1 MNTSPHKPD
10 ILVVDD
16 DPRNRKLLE
25 EYLNAAGYEVRV
37 AFDGRGALAEAA
49 ERPPDL
55 VLLDVMMP
63 DLSGLE
69 VCRQLKN
76 DPKTRLCQVV
86 LVTALD
92 GAPHRVQG
100 LDTGADDYIAKPVR
114 REEFMAKV
122 RSMLRSR
129 RLLAELEEAR
139 ETLSQRNAKLEELE
153 GLKETLTQT
162 LVHDLKNPLAAVLG
176 NLELMERKAD
186 ESILHLVRRSKA
198 AAWRMHQMIL
208 NLLDIG
214 QLEEGKLVLHPETLD
229 AGSLARKACQEMEG
243 GASQR
248 GVKLEILA
256 DEATAVL
263 KGDGA
268 VLRRVLDNLLSN
280 AIEHSPQGGVVR
292 VAVTLCDEGI
302 EFAVSD
308 QGPGV
313 PPEFRERIFEKFQR
327 LESRKSV
334 PGANRGLG
342 LTFCRLAV
350 EAHGGTIWVDDAP
363 AGGALFRALLPATEV
378 ESRIEA
384 ASA

>member
-1 MNTSPHKPD
+1 MNMIPHKPD

-25 EYLNAAGYEVRV
+25 EYLLAAGYDVRV
-37 AFDGRGALAEAA
+37 APDGRTALALAS

-76 DPKTRLCQVV
+76 DPRTRLCQVV

-92 GAPHRVQG
+92 GAPHRVEG

-122 RSMLRSR
+122 RSMLRAR

-139 ETLSQRNAKLEELE
+139 ATLALRNAKLEELE

-186 ESILHLVRRSKA
+186 ESVLHLVRRSKA

-214 QLEEGKLVLHPETLD
+214 QLEEGKLVLHPESLD

-243 GASQR
+243 GAAQR
-248 GVKLEILA
+248 GVRLEIVA

-263 KGDGA
+263 KGDAA

-302 EFAVSD
+302 EIAVSD

-327 LESRKSV
+327 LESRKSM

-363 AGGALFRALLPATEV
+363 EHGALFRALLPATEAEHGV
-378 ESRIEA
+378 EA

>member
-1 MNTSPHKPD
+1 MSGTAHTPD

-25 EYLNAAGYEVRV
+25 EYLIGAGYEVRI
-37 AFDGRGALAEAA
+37 AIDGRTALAAA
-49 ERPPDL
+49 TARPPDL

-76 DPKTRLCQVV
+76 DPRTRLCQVV

-92 GAPHRVQG
+92 GAPHRVEG

-122 RSMLRSR
+122 RSMLRAR
-129 RLLAELEEAR
+129 KLLAELDEAR
-139 ETLSQRNAKLEELE
+139 STLAARNAKLEELE
-153 GLKETLTQT
+153 ELKETLTQT

-186 ESILHLVRRSKA
+186 EPVLHLVRRSKA

-214 QLEEGKLVLHPETLD
+214 QLEEGKLVLHPESVE
-229 AGSLARKACQEMEG
+229 AGALARKACNEMEG
-243 GASQR
+243 GAAQR
-248 GVKLEILA
+248 GVRLEVA
-256 DEATAVL
+256 SDSDQAVL
-263 KGDGA
+263 RGDVT
-268 VLRRVLDNLLSN
+268 VLRRVMDNLLAN
-280 AIEHSPQGGVVR
+280 AIEHSPKDGVVK
-292 VAVTLCDEGI
+292 VAVTPCDEGI
-302 EFAVSD
+302 EIAVSD

-363 AGGALFRALLPATEV
+363 GGGALFRALLPATES
-378 ESRIEA
+378 ETAAEA
-384 ASA
+384 VPA

>member
-1 MNTSPHKPD
+1 MNMIPHKPD

-37 AFDGRGALAEAA
+37 AFDGRTALAEAA

-129 RLLAELEEAR
+129 RLLAELEEAK

-186 ESILHLVRRSKA
+186 DSILHLVRRSKA

-214 QLEEGKLVLHPETLD
+214 QLEEGKLVLHPETVD

-248 GVKLEILA
+248 GVKLEIVA
-256 DEATAVL
+256 DEQAAVL

-292 VAVTLCDEGI
+292 VAVSLCDEGI

-327 LESRKSV
+327 LENRKSV

-363 AGGALFRALLPATEV
+363 LGGALFRALLPATEA
-378 ESRIEA
+378 ESRVEA

>member
-1 MNTSPHKPD
+1 MNKIPHTPE

-16 DPRNRKLLE
+16 DPRNRRLLE
-25 EYLNAAGYEVRV
+25 EYLMVAGYDVRL
-37 AFDGRGALAEAA
+37 APDGRTALALAS

-76 DPKTRLCQVV
+76 DPRTRLCQVV

-92 GAPHRVQG
+92 GSPHRVQG

-122 RSMLRSR
+122 RSMLRAR

-139 ETLSQRNAKLEELE
+139 ETVALRNAKLEELE

-186 ESILHLVRRSKA
+186 ESVLHLVRRSKA

-214 QLEEGKLVLHPETLD
+214 QLEEGKLVLHPEPLD
-229 AGSLARKACQEMEG
+229 AGSLARKACQEMES
-243 GASQR
+243 GATQR
-248 GVKLEILA
+248 GVQLELVA
-256 DEATAVL
+256 DEATAIL
-263 KGDGA
+263 RGDGA

-280 AIEHSPQGGVVR
+280 AIEHSPQGGIVR
-292 VAVTLCDEGI
+292 LAVTLCDEGI
-302 EFAVSD
+302 EIAVSD
-308 QGPGV
+308 QGSGV
-313 PPEFRERIFEKFQR
+313 PPEFREKIFEKFQR
-327 LESRKSV
+327 LESRKSM

-363 AGGALFRALLPATEV
+363 GQGALFRALLPATEMEHGV
-378 ESRIEA
+378 EA

>member
-1 MNTSPHKPD
+1 MNTISPTPD
-10 ILVVDD
+10 VLVVDD

-25 EYLNAAGYEVRV
+25 EYLSGAGYDVRL
-37 AFDGRGALAEAA
+37 AGDGRTALAMAA

-69 VCRQLKN
+69 VCRQLKSG
-76 DPKTRLCQVV
+76 PRTRLCQVV

-92 GAPHRVQG
+92 GVPHKVEG

-122 RSMLRSR
+122 RSMLRAR
-129 RLLAELEEAR
+129 RLLAELEQAR
-139 ETLSQRNAKLEELE
+139 ETLALRNAKLEELE

-176 NLELMERKAD
+176 NLELMERKVD
-186 ESILHLVRRSKA
+186 EPVLRLVRRSKA

-214 QLEEGKLVLHPETLD
+214 QLEEGRLVLHPEAVDAATL
-229 AGSLARKACQEMEG
+229 ALKASQEMEG
-243 GASQR
+243 GATQR
-248 GVKLEILA
+248 GVRIEVEA
-256 DEATAVL
+256 SEATAVL
-263 KGDGA
+263 RGDGA
-268 VLRRVLDNLLSN
+268 VLRRVMDNLLSN

-292 VAVTLCDEGI
+292 LAVSLCDEGI
-302 EFAVSD
+302 EIAVSD

-327 LESRKSV
+327 IENRNSV

-350 EAHGGTIWVDDAP
+350 EAHGGLVWVDDEP
-363 AGGALFRALLPATEV
+363 SGGAVFRVLLPATEV
-378 ESRIEA
+378 ESAVEA

>member
-1 MNTSPHKPD
+1 MNMIPHKPD
-10 ILVVDD
+10 ILVVDV

-25 EYLNAAGYEVRV
+25 EYLLAAGYDVRV
-37 AFDGRGALAEAA
+37 APDGRTALALAS

-76 DPKTRLCQVV
+76 DPRTRLCQVV

-92 GAPHRVQG
+92 GAPHRVEG

-122 RSMLRSR
+122 RSMLRAR

-139 ETLSQRNAKLEELE
+139 ATLALRNAKLEELE

-186 ESILHLVRRSKA
+186 ESVLHLVRRSKA

-214 QLEEGKLVLHPETLD
+214 QLEEGKLVLHPESLD

-243 GASQR
+243 GAAQR
-248 GVKLEILA
+248 GVRLEIVA

-263 KGDGA
+263 KGDAA

-302 EFAVSD
+302 EIAVSD

-327 LESRKSV
+327 LESRKSM

-363 AGGALFRALLPATEV
+363 EHGALFRALLPATEAEHGV
-378 ESRIEA
+378 EA
-384 ASA
+384 VSA

>member
-1 MNTSPHKPD
+1 MNTVSHTPD

-25 EYLNAAGYEVRV
+25 EYLLAAGYDVRV
-37 AFDGRGALAEAA
+37 APDGRTALALASEQ
-49 ERPPDL
+49 PPDL

-69 VCRQLKN
+69 VCQKLKN
-76 DPKTRLCQVV
+76 DPRTRLCQVV

-92 GAPHRVQG
+92 GTPHRVEG

-122 RSMLRSR
+122 RSMLRAR
-129 RLLAELEEAR
+129 GLLAELEAAR
-139 ETLSQRNAKLEELE
+139 ETLALRNAKLEELE

-186 ESILHLVRRSKA
+186 ESVLHLVRRSKA

-214 QLEEGKLVLHPETLD
+214 QLEEGKLLLHPESLD

-243 GASQR
+243 GAAQR
-248 GVKLEILA
+248 GVRFEIVP
-256 DEATAVL
+256 DEADAVL
-263 KGDGA
+263 KGDPA
-268 VLRRVLDNLLSN
+268 VLRRVLDNLLAN
-280 AIEHSPQGGVVR
+280 AIEHSPQGGIVR
-292 VAVTLCDEGI
+292 VAVTHCDEGI
-302 EFAVSD
+302 EISVSD
-308 QGPGV
+308 QGSGV

-327 LESRKSV
+327 LENRMSI

-363 AGGALFRALLPATEV
+363 GHGALFRALLPATEAEHGV
-378 ESRIEA
+378 EA

>member
-1 MNTSPHKPD
+1 MTGTNHTPCV
-10 ILVVDD
+10 LVVDD

-25 EYLNAAGYEVRV
+25 EYLLGAGYEVRL
-37 AFDGRGALAEAA
+37 AADGGSALRMAM

-69 VCRQLKN
+69 VCRTLKS

-92 GAPHRVQG
+92 GAPHRVEG

-122 RSMLRSR
+122 RSMLRAR
-129 RLLAELEEAR
+129 RLIAELEEAR
-139 ETLSQRNAKLEELE
+139 ETVAARNAKLEELE
-153 GLKETLTQT
+153 ELKETLTQT

-186 ESILHLVRRSKA
+186 EKVMHLVTRSKT

-214 QLEEGKLVLHPETLD
+214 QLEEGKLQLRLETLD
-229 AGSLARKACQEMEG
+229 AGSIARKACLEMES

-248 GVKLEILA
+248 GVRLEIVA
-256 DEATAVL
+256 DEGAASL
-263 KGDGA
+263 RGDGA
-268 VLRRVLDNLLSN
+268 VLRRVMDNLITN
-280 AIEHSPQGGVVR
+280 AVEHSPQGSVVR
-292 VAVTLCDEGI
+292 VIVAPCDEGI
-302 EFAVSD
+302 EISVSD

-313 PPEFRERIFEKFQR
+313 PPQFRERIFEKFQR
-327 LESRKSV
+327 LESRKTI

-363 AGGALFRALLPATEV
+363 GGGALFRALLPATEA
-378 ESRIEA
+378 EPA
-384 ASA
+384 AEKVG

>member
-1 MNTSPHKPD
+1 MNGTTHTPCV
-10 ILVVDD
+10 LVVDD

-25 EYLNAAGYEVRV
+25 EYLLGAGYEVRL
-37 AFDGRGALAEAA
+37 AADGRSALQMAA

-69 VCRQLKN
+69 VCRTLKA
-76 DPKTRLCQVV
+76 DARTRLCQVV

-92 GAPHRVQG
+92 GAPHRVEG

-122 RSMLRSR
+122 RSMLRAR

-139 ETLSQRNAKLEELE
+139 ETVAARNAKLEELE
-153 GLKETLTQT
+153 ELKETLTQT

-186 ESILHLVRRSKA
+186 EKVMHLVTRSKT

-214 QLEEGKLVLHPETLD
+214 QLEEGKLQLRLETLD
-229 AGSLARKACQEMEG
+229 AGSIARKAGLEMEST
-243 GASQR
+243 ASQR
-248 GVKLEILA
+248 GVRLDIVGEDAGASLR
-256 DEATAVL
+256 
-263 KGDGA
+263 GDSA
-268 VLRRVLDNLLSN
+268 VLRRVIDNLITN
-280 AIEHSPQGGVVR
+280 AVEHSPQGGVVR
-292 VAVTLCDEGI
+292 VVVSPCDEGI
-302 EFAVSD
+302 EISVSD

-313 PPEFRERIFEKFQR
+313 PPQFRERIFEKFQR

-363 AGGALFRALLPATEV
+363 GGGALFRALLPATEADQ
-378 ESRIEA
+378 A
-384 ASA
+384 AQTA

>member
-1 MNTSPHKPD
+1 MSGTAHTPD

-25 EYLNAAGYEVRV
+25 EYLIGAGYNVRIAV
-37 AFDGRGALAEAA
+37 DGRTALAAA
-49 ERPPDL
+49 TERPPDL

-69 VCRQLKN
+69 VCRQLKR
-76 DPKTRLCQVV
+76 DPRTRLCQVV

-92 GAPHRVQG
+92 GAPHRVEG

-122 RSMLRSR
+122 RSMLRAR
-129 RLLAELEEAR
+129 NLLAELDEAR
-139 ETLSQRNAKLEELE
+139 STLAARNAKLEELE
-153 GLKETLTQT
+153 ELKETLTQT

-186 ESILHLVRRSKA
+186 EPVLHLVRRSKA

-214 QLEEGKLVLHPETLD
+214 QLEEGKLVLHPESVE
-229 AGSLARKACQEMEG
+229 AGALARKACTEMES
-243 GASQR
+243 GAAQR
-248 GVKLEILA
+248 GVRLEVA
-256 DEATAVL
+256 AGSDQAVL
-263 KGDGA
+263 RGDVT
-268 VLRRVLDNLLSN
+268 VLRRVMDNLLAN
-280 AIEHSPQGGVVR
+280 AIEHSPKDGVVS
-292 VAVTLCDEGI
+292 VAVTPCDEGI
-302 EFAVSD
+302 EIAVSD

-313 PPEFRERIFEKFQR
+313 PPEYRERIFEKFQR

-363 AGGALFRALLPATEV
+363 GGGALFRALLPATES
-378 ESRIEA
+378 ETAAEA
-384 ASA
+384 VPA

>member
-1 MNTSPHKPD
+1 MNQTPHTPD
-10 ILVVDD
+10 VLVVDD

-25 EYLNAAGYEVRV
+25 EYLVSAGYDVRL
-37 AFDGRGALAEAA
+37 AQDGRTALALAA

-69 VCRQLKN
+69 VCKTLKA
-76 DPKTRLCQVV
+76 DPRTRLCQVV

-92 GAPHRVQG
+92 GVPHRVEG
-100 LDTGADDYIAKPVR
+100 LDTGADDYVAKPVR

-122 RSMLRSR
+122 RSMLRAR
-129 RLLAELEEAR
+129 RLVAELEDAR
-139 ETLSQRNAKLEELE
+139 ATLAVRNVKLEELE
-153 GLKETLTQT
+153 TLKETLTQT

-186 ESILHLVRRSKA
+186 ESLLHLVRRSKA

-208 NLLDIG
+208 NLLDIA
-214 QLEEGKLVLHPETLD
+214 QLEEGKLLLRPESVD
-229 AGSLARKACQEMEG
+229 AGSLARKACVEMEG
-243 GASQR
+243 GAAQR
-248 GVKLEILA
+248 GVKLEIAA
-256 DEATAVL
+256 DETTAVL
-263 KGDGA
+263 RGDAA

-280 AIEHSPQGGVVR
+280 AIEHSPQGGVVS

-302 EFAVSD
+302 EIAVAD
-308 QGPGV
+308 QGPGI
-313 PPEFRERIFEKFQR
+313 PAEFRERIFEKFQR
-327 LESRKSV
+327 IENRKSV
-334 PGANRGLG
+334 AGANRGLG

-363 AGGALFRALLPATEV
+363 SGGAMFRALLPATEADTGAELV
-378 ESRIEA
+378 
-384 ASA
+384 SA

>member
-1 MNTSPHKPD
+1 MNSTPHTSQ

-25 EYLNAAGYEVRV
+25 EYLLGAGYGVRV
-37 AFDGRGALAEAA
+37 AADGRTALAMAA

-76 DPKTRLCQVV
+76 DPRTRLCQVV

-92 GAPHRVQG
+92 GVPQRVEG

-122 RSMLRSR
+122 RSMLRAR
-129 RLLAELEEAR
+129 RLTAELEEAR
-139 ETLSQRNAKLEELE
+139 ETLAQRNAKLEELE

-186 ESILHLVRRSKA
+186 ESVVHLVRRSKA

-208 NLLDIG
+208 NLLDIA
-214 QLEEGKLVLHPETLD
+214 QLEEGKLLLHPETID

-243 GASQR
+243 GAAQR
-248 GVKLEILA
+248 GVSLQILA
-256 DEATAVL
+256 DEATAVM

-292 VAVTLCDEGI
+292 VAVALCEEGI
-302 EFAVSD
+302 EIAVSD
-308 QGPGV
+308 QGSGV
-313 PPEFRERIFEKFQR
+313 PPEHREKIFEKFQR

-334 PGANRGLG
+334 AGANRGLG

-378 ESRIEA
+378 DPGVEA
-384 ASA
+384 VSA

>member
-1 MNTSPHKPD
+1 MSQQPRTAD

-25 EYLNAAGYEVRV
+25 EYLLGAGYEVRL
-37 AFDGRGALAEAA
+37 AYDGRSALAAVA

-69 VCRQLKN
+69 VCRQIKG
-76 DPKTRLCQVV
+76 DPRTRLCQVV

-92 GAPHRVQG
+92 GAPHRVEG

-122 RSMLRSR
+122 RSMLRAR

-139 ETLSQRNAKLEELE
+139 IDLAARNAKLEELE
-153 GLKETLTQT
+153 ALKETLTQT

-186 ESILHLVRRSKA
+186 ESVMHLVRRSKA

-214 QLEEGKLVLHPETLD
+214 QLEEGKLQLHLETID

-243 GASQR
+243 GAAQR
-248 GVKLEILA
+248 GVRLEIVA
-256 DEATAVL
+256 DDSAVL
-263 KGDGA
+263 RGDVV
-268 VLRRVLDNLLSN
+268 VLRRVVDNLLAN
-280 AIEHSPQGGVVR
+280 AIEHSPKGGVVR
-292 VAVTLCDEGI
+292 LSVTPCDEGI
-302 EFAVSD
+302 EISVAD
-308 QGPGV
+308 QGTGV

-327 LESRKSV
+327 LENRKSV

-363 AGGALFRALLPATEV
+363 SGGALFRVLLPATEA
-378 ESRIEA
+378 ELATTAI
-384 ASA
+384 SA

>member
-1 MNTSPHKPD
+1 MNTVSHTPD

-25 EYLNAAGYEVRV
+25 EYLLAAGYDVRV
-37 AFDGRGALAEAA
+37 APDGRTALALASEQ
-49 ERPPDL
+49 PPDL

-69 VCRQLKN
+69 VCQKLKN
-76 DPKTRLCQVV
+76 DPRTRLCQVV

-92 GAPHRVQG
+92 GTPHRVEG

-122 RSMLRSR
+122 RSMLRAR
-129 RLLAELEEAR
+129 GLLAELEAAR
-139 ETLSQRNAKLEELE
+139 ETLALRNAKLEELE

-186 ESILHLVRRSKA
+186 ESVLHLVRRSKA

-214 QLEEGKLVLHPETLD
+214 QLEEGKLLLRPESLD

-243 GASQR
+243 GATQR
-248 GVKLEILA
+248 GVRFELVP
-256 DEATAVL
+256 DETAAVL
-263 KGDGA
+263 KGDAA
-268 VLRRVLDNLLSN
+268 VLRRVLDNLLAN
-280 AIEHSPQGGVVR
+280 AIEHSPQGGIVR
-292 VAVTLCDEGI
+292 VAVTVCDEGI
-302 EFAVSD
+302 EISVAD
-308 QGPGV
+308 QGSGV
-313 PPEFRERIFEKFQR
+313 PPEFREKIFEKFQR
-327 LESRKSV
+327 LENRTSI

-363 AGGALFRALLPATEV
+363 GRGALFRALLPATEAERGV
-378 ESRIEA
+378 EA